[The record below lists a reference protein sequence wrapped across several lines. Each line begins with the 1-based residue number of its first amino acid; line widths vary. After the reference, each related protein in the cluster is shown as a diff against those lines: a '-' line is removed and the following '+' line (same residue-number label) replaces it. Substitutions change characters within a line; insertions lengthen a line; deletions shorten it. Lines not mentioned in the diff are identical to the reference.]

1 MTQQEKQINY
11 MGPFLTMVFYAWIGS
26 RVRQTCDNL

>member
-11 MGPFLTMVFYAWIGS
+11 MGPFIYGHENETYNSVIG
-26 RVRQTCDNL
+26 V